1 MKTEML
7 GDVLFPGL
15 DITVWQVVVFDD
27 NLIVDAEVCGP
38 PGRCPQCERPAT
50 RVRSRYWRRM
60 AGLPVGRRAMILRL
74 RVLRFFCDQRQ
85 CRRRTFV
92 EQVAALA
99 EPRHRCSAELR
110 SAMRAVAVE
119 FGGRPGRRLCTKL
132 RLHGRRTVLLKQLTA
147 PAVPARAPRVLGIDV
162 RILRGRTSGA

>member
-74 RVLRFFCDQRQ
+74 RVLRFFCDQR
-85 CRRRTFV
+85 
-92 EQVAALA
+92 
-99 EPRHRCSAELR
+99 
-110 SAMRAVAVE
+110 
-119 FGGRPGRRLCTKL
+119 
-132 RLHGRRTVLLKQLTA
+132 
-147 PAVPARAPRVLGIDV
+147 
-162 RILRGRTSGA
+162 